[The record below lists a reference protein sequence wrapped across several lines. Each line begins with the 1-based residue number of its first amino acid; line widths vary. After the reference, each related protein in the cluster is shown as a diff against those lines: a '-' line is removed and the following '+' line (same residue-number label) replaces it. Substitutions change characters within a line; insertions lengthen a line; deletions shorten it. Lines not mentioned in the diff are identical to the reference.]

1 MNSINNFITVLK
13 KELMDMLRDRK
24 TMAFTVLLPILI
36 YPVMFKV
43 MGMTME
49 SSAKDAKKEI
59 RMVVEGDKNSS
70 LVDLLK
76 TQENIVIEDSIEN
89 PTESL
94 KSGDIQLILKI
105 PENIDSSIDEKKMSN
120 IELLIDDQS
129 NKSTIAAGMVST
141 ILESYSKEIVEARL
155 SEINVDSS
163 ILIPFNI
170 EQKSG
175 VSEDGEMNPIAATMM
190 GMLPAMIIILLLTP
204 TVGLAADLG
213 AGEKERGTFEPLL
226 STSGSRNSLLWGK
239 IVSISIIATFA
250 LIASMISLFVSFKGY
265 ISTVSGTDV
274 DLDIN
279 AKAIAL
285 IIVISLFIII
295 AICTMQIGISIYA
308 RSVKEAN
315 TYLTGSM
322 MPMMI
327 LVFIPM
333 FMDIKSISPIFY
345 HVPLV
350 NAVVVMKEF
359 LLGIYDMSHIGIV
372 LGWHIVYVVVVVA
385 AVKYMF
391 SREEVV
397 FRS

>member
-1 MNSINNFITVLK
+1 
-13 KELMDMLRDRK
+13 MLRDRK

-36 YPVMFKV
+36 YPIMFKV

-49 SSAKDAKKEI
+49 SSINDAKKEI

-70 LVDLLK
+70 LVSLLK
-76 TQENIVIEDSIEN
+76 NQENIVIEDNVEN

-94 KSGDIQLILKI
+94 KNGDIQLILKL
-105 PENIDSSIDEKKMSN
+105 PENIDSSIEEKKRNN

-129 NKSTIAAGMVST
+129 NKSTIAAGIVNL
-141 ILESYSKEIVEARL
+141 ILETYSKQIVEERL
-155 SEINVDSS
+155 SEMNVDSS

-175 VSEDGEMNPIAATMM
+175 VNEDGKMNPIASTMM

-204 TVGLAADLG
+204 TIGLAADLG

-265 ISTVSGTDV
+265 ISTVAGTDI

-333 FMDIKSISPIFY
+333 FMDIKSMSPIFY

-372 LGWHIVYVVVVVA
+372 LGWHIVYVVVVVIA
-385 AVKYMF
+385 AKYMF

>member
-1 MNSINNFITVLK
+1 MNNFVTVLK
-13 KELMDMLRDRK
+13 KELTDILRDRK
-24 TMAFTVLLPILI
+24 TIAFTILLPILI
-36 YPVMFKV
+36 YPIMFKV

-49 SSAKDAKKEI
+49 SSTNDAKKEI
-59 RMVVEGDKNSS
+59 RMVVEGDQNSS
-70 LVDLLK
+70 LVQLLK
-76 TQENIVIEDSIEN
+76 TQENIVIVENIEN
-89 PTESL
+89 STESL
-94 KSGDIQLILKI
+94 KSGDIQLILKV
-105 PENIDSSIDEKKMSN
+105 PGNIDSAIKDKQVSN

-141 ILESYSKEIVEARL
+141 IFETYSKQIVESRL
-155 SEINVDSS
+155 SEMNVDAS
-163 ILIPFNI
+163 ILTPFI
-170 EQKSG
+170 VEQKSG
-175 VSEDGEMNPIAATMM
+175 VNEDGKMNPVASMMM
-190 GMLPAMIIILLLTP
+190 GMLPALIVIMLLTP
-204 TVGLAADLG
+204 TIGLAADLG

-239 IVSISIIATFA
+239 IVSISIIATVA
-250 LIASMISLFVSFKGY
+250 LIASMISLVISFQGYVS
-265 ISTVSGTDV
+265 SVAGTEI

-285 IIVISLFIII
+285 IIVISLFIIV
-295 AICTMQIGISIYA
+295 AICTMQIGISIFA

-333 FMDIKSISPIFY
+333 FMDIKSISSIFY

-372 LGWHIVYVVVVVA
+372 LGWHVFYVVVVVIA
-385 AVKYMF
+385 AKYMF

>member
-1 MNSINNFITVLK
+1 
-13 KELMDMLRDRK
+13 MLRDRK

-279 AKAIAL
+279 AKAITL

>member
-1 MNSINNFITVLK
+1 
-13 KELMDMLRDRK
+13 
-24 TMAFTVLLPILI
+24 
-36 YPVMFKV
+36 
-43 MGMTME
+43 
-49 SSAKDAKKEI
+49 
-59 RMVVEGDKNSS
+59 
-70 LVDLLK
+70 
-76 TQENIVIEDSIEN
+76 
-89 PTESL
+89 
-94 KSGDIQLILKI
+94 
-105 PENIDSSIDEKKMSN
+105 MSN

-141 ILESYSKEIVEARL
+141 IFETYSKQIVEARL
-155 SEINVDSS
+155 NEMNVDSS
-163 ILIPFNI
+163 ILTPFNV

-175 VSEDGEMNPIAATMM
+175 VNEDGEMNPIASMMM

-204 TVGLAADLG
+204 TMGLAADLG

-250 LIASMISLFVSFKGY
+250 LIASMISLFISFKGY
-265 ISTVSGTDV
+265 ISSVSGTDI
-274 DLDIN
+274 DLNIN

-285 IIVISLFIII
+285 IIIISLFIIV
-295 AICTMQIGISIYA
+295 AICTMQIGISIFA

-315 TYLTGSM
+315 TYLSGAM

-359 LLGIYDMSHIGIV
+359 LLGIYDISQ
-372 LGWHIVYVVVVVA
+372 
-385 AVKYMF
+385 
-391 SREEVV
+391 
-397 FRS
+397 